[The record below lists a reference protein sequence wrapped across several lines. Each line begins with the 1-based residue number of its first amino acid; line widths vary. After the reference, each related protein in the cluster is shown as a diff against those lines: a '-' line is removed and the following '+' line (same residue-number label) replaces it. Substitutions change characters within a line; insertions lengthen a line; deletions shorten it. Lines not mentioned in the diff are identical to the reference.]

1 MFLLHKGEGGQRP
14 DEGDMNPQRI
24 TLIFLLLVLLTSASF
39 AAFPGSILCLL
50 TAHNTPV
57 HSDAIVLLAG
67 AMKERAPTAAMLYRQ
82 GYAARVL
89 VSSDGIFSSW
99 SAKHSRNLYNVE
111 WAEEELVKLGVPR
124 SAIIKLPCLGSGT
137 IYESMATR
145 DEIEARGLRTIIVV
159 TSDYHTR
166 RAGWTFRHTLGKDA
180 SEVRTYAAQSEVGR
194 VELFVE
200 AVKLVYY
207 RVRFGVLGLEAGM

>member
-1 MFLLHKGEGGQRP
+1 
-14 DEGDMNPQRI
+14 MNPQRI
-24 TLIFLLLVLLTSASF
+24 TLIFLLLVLLITASF
-39 AAFPGSILCLL
+39 AVIPGSILRLL
-50 TAHNTPV
+50 TVHNAPV

-82 GYAARVL
+82 GYAPRVL
-89 VSSDGIFSSW
+89 VSSDGVFSSW
-99 SAKHSRNLYNVE
+99 SAEHNRNLYNVE

-124 SAIIKLPCLGSGT
+124 SVIIKLPCLGSGT

-145 DEIEARGLRTIIVV
+145 DEIQGRGLRTIIVV

-166 RAGWTFRHTLGKDA
+166 RAGWIFRHTLKKDA
-180 SEVRTYAAQSEVGR
+180 SEVRTYPAQSQVGR
-194 VELFVE
+194 SGLLVE

-207 RVRFGVLGLEAGM
+207 RVRFGVLGLYEVSCQ